1 MLLQIIRNR
10 WKGPTDYNIWAVK
23 KDVSLFEKQWG
34 DMNRTKIVE
43 ADLTTFVPRLE
54 EALFGTAEAA

>member
-1 MLLQIIRNR
+1 
-10 WKGPTDYNIWAVK
+10 
-23 KDVSLFEKQWG
+23 
-34 DMNRTKIVE
+34 MNRTKIVE